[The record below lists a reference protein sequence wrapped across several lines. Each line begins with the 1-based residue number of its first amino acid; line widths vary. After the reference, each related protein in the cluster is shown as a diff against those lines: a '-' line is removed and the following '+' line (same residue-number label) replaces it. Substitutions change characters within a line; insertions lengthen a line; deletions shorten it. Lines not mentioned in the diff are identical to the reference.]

1 MPQEIIME
9 KSNQATEL
17 YNKLNDVA
25 DTMFKPILER
35 QDEGMI
41 LKNDS
46 SRNSFMRK
54 MSSILDSQIEGNQK
68 LVERG
73 GDIAQDA
80 LNQQSTGIFEVF
92 KDVIIMIDTE
102 YPEKKRMTRS
112 EQRLQKYRA

>member
-1 MPQEIIME
+1 MKKVNQSTEI
-9 KSNQATEL
+9 
-17 YNKLNDVA
+17 YNKLKDVA

-35 QDEGMI
+35 KDEGMV
-41 LKNDS
+41 LKNNS
-46 SRNSFMRK
+46 SRDYFMRAI
-54 MSSILDSQIEGNQK
+54 SALLDSHIEANQR

-92 KDVIIMIDTE
+92 KDVIIMIDSE
-102 YPEKKRMTRS
+102 YPERKRMTRS

>member
-1 MPQEIIME
+1 MPQEIIM
-9 KSNQATEL
+9 KKVNQSTEL

-35 QDEGMI
+35 KDEGMV
-41 LKNDS
+41 LKNNS
-46 SRNSFMRK
+46 SRDSFMRK
-54 MSSILDSQIEGNQK
+54 ISAILDSQIEGNQK

-92 KDVIIMIDTE
+92 KDVIIMIDSE
-102 YPEKKRMTRS
+102 YPERKRMTRS

>member
-1 MPQEIIME
+1 MK
-9 KSNQATEL
+9 KSNQSTEI

-35 QDEGMI
+35 KDEGMV
-41 LKNDS
+41 LKNNS
-46 SRNSFMRK
+46 SRDYFMRAV
-54 MSSILDSQIEGNQK
+54 SAILDSQIEGNQR

-92 KDVIIMIDTE
+92 KDVIIMIDSA

-112 EQRLQKYRA
+112 ERRLEKYRA